1 MITDGR
7 PGEAWARMAPEA
19 IPTKPT
25 LHPAFE
31 DALAAAFQDSSR
43 GTGHGGLLDLGC
55 GDGSVALALAARHT
69 GIKEMVGVD
78 INSGAI
84 SMANGSIGAAAAA
97 AADGTTGNGTF
108 FFFKIFSS

>member
-31 DALAAAFQDSSR
+31 DALAAAFQDCR
-43 GTGHGGLLDLGC
+43 GTGGGCLLDLGC

-108 FFFKIFSS
+108 FFSRFF